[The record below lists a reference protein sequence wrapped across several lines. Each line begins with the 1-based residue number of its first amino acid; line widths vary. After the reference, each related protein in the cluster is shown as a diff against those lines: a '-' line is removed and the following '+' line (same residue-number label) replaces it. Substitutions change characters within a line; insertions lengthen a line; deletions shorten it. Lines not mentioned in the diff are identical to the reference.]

1 MLCVQ
6 GEKGEPGLVIGPDG
20 NFLNL
25 AQLAGP
31 KVSLSEF
38 DYLDFYLLCIN
49 VLMVF
54 GVFCDD
60 HFVLETNHP
69 PKPCMQGDRGLPGPV
84 GPPVRFSISKT
95 SFG

>member
-1 MLCVQ
+1 MLLRVQ

-38 DYLDFYLLCIN
+38 DYLHLYLSCVD
-49 VLMVF
+49 VLLVF

-69 PKPCMQGDRGLPGPV
+69 PNHACRETEDFQDLLGPL
-84 GPPVRFSISKT
+84 
-95 SFG
+95 

>member
-69 PKPCMQGDRGLPGPV
+69 PQTMHAGRQRTSRTCWAPCKV
-84 GPPVRFSISKT
+84 FH
-95 SFG
+95 F